1 MGRNFVSNLLR
12 LFFFVFGLLVSSDVF
27 ALDRVYERPLPYW
40 GMPSIETNVI
50 GQSQIFFAPPEATI
64 TIKNPAPKTLPEL
77 LFNPNC
83 DINSFN
89 TFGNCIYF
97 SPYGVSTAGTEMYNS
112 KSYANGF
119 LKSAV
124 GVIRYPERNI
134 IGDSYLDGDFS
145 DFAYWGRHLRQAT
158 DNSDSN
164 ALWESGNY
172 SFNPNAQSYWDTG
185 DPNKNSEMTE
195 TITRMSKDTKSPV
208 AALVFNNGTQYSW
221 NARPFYG
228 VCGQIANCS
237 DKSLYPEGRIWRPET
252 NKDLLIQSPAVE
264 YSGRGTILLPNR
276 NLTIETSINPRYSEN
291 DAALGFIVQ
300 NGNVIIRNNT
310 SNTMTVRASIFV
322 PNGTITLIGNRINL
336 IGSFVAKDFVIESN
350 IANFIQDTRG
360 ETSWPPGFRELKLPI
375 VSSN

>member
-1 MGRNFVSNLLR
+1 MSKLQKFFFSILFVSVS
-12 LFFFVFGLLVSSDVF
+12 FFVVAKAR
-27 ALDRVYERPLPYW
+27 ALDIENERPTPLR
-40 GMPSIETNVI
+40 GVPSAEWIDISNPDA
-50 GQSQIFFAPPEATI
+50 GPRYSYGDPEYTI
-64 TIKNPAPKTLPEL
+64 TIRNTAPETLPDMQFL
-77 LFNPNC
+77 ADCAMNSGATIANC
-83 DINSFN
+83 Y
-89 TFGNCIYF
+89 YF
-97 SPYGVSTAGTEMYNS
+97 SLPASAKLLNS
-112 KSYANGF
+112 KAYVNNKMKSVVALLKYEGANVF
-119 LKSAV
+119 
-124 GVIRYPERNI
+124 
-134 IGDSYLDGDFS
+134 GDSYSASGNFN
-145 DFAYWGRHLRQAT
+145 YWGRHLRQAT

-350 IANFIQDTRG
+350 IANFIQDARG